1 MVVFLKV
8 YDFSSSGVGR
18 PSANA
23 AGGGGQ
29 RGQRR
34 YDADCD
40 RGDPPAFSDALE
52 HGNPFV
58 GLYVTIKYLHAGVE
72 ESVAQHCQT
81 GATRRR
87 PLCHNLPETAT
98 QFGASKR
105 DAVSARPTLA
115 AIPSFSGP
123 HQQSRSQK
131 IYEQVFDTHPS
142 TCAFSVEK
150 LCYSKNSIASRLF
163 LLNGRYLINY

>member
-1 MVVFLKV
+1 MPDSKNLLRNIAKRVQQ
-8 YDFSSSGVGR
+8 
-18 PSANA
+18 
-23 AGGGGQ
+23 GGG
-29 RGQRR
+29 
-34 YDADCD
+34 
-40 RGDPPAFSDALE
+40 
-52 HGNPFV
+52 PFAIACRKARPTIWPNS
-58 GLYVTIKYLHAGVE
+58 GMRFPFGTPSGKRIPEFRLRTGYVFPNRAQP
-72 ESVAQHCQT
+72 EST
-81 GATRRR
+81 
-87 PLCHNLPETAT
+87 T

-163 LLNGRYLINY
+163 LPNGRYLINY